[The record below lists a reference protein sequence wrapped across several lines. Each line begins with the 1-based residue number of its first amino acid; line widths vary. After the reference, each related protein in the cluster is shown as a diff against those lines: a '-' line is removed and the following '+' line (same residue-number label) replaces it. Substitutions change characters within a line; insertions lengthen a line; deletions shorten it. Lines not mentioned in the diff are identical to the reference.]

1 MDGLS
6 IKNSTGLGN
15 AGKVI
20 SQPQMPKVNGSVNGP
35 SPQSGVSFADTL
47 KDAFGKVND
56 LQTEANTKMEQLAT
70 GETTDI
76 ADVKIAAE
84 KADIALRLMT
94 SVRNKMIDAY
104 HEIMKMQV

>member
-6 IKNSTGLGN
+6 IKNSNGLVN
-15 AGKVI
+15 AGKVLN
-20 SQPQMPKVNGSVNGP
+20 QPQLPKVNGTQ
-35 SPQSGVSFADTL
+35 PQEGASFADTL
-47 KDAFGKVND
+47 KEAVGKVND
-56 LQTEANTKMEQLAT
+56 LQQEADFKMQQLAT
-70 GETTDI
+70 GESTDI

>member
-6 IKNSTGLGN
+6 IKNSNGL
-15 AGKVI
+15 
-20 SQPQMPKVNGSVNGP
+20 VNSGRVGAEP
-35 SPQSGVSFADTL
+35 GITRIKQSEQSSGASFADTL
-47 KDAFGKVND
+47 QDAVGKVNE
-56 LQTEANTKMEQLAT
+56 LQQEANVKMEKLAT

-76 ADVKIAAE
+76 ADVKITAE
-84 KADIALRLMT
+84 KADIALRLLT

>member
-6 IKNSTGLGN
+6 IKNSNLSGGIGKISNAVGTLKPN
-15 AGKVI
+15 AG
-20 SQPQMPKVNGSVNGP
+20 VNEAGE
-35 SPQSGVSFADTL
+35 SFADTL
-47 KDAFGKVND
+47 KNAVGKVNE
-56 LQTEANTKMEQLAT
+56 LQVQADVKMQQLAT

-76 ADVKIAAE
+76 ADVKISAE
-84 KADIALRLMT
+84 KADIALRLMN

>member
-1 MDGLS
+1 MDGLH
-6 IKNSTGLGN
+6 IK
-15 AGKVI
+15 
-20 SQPQMPKVNGSVNGP
+20 GP
-35 SPQSGVSFADTL
+35 SINSGGIAAPGLKTKDISGATGIGGTTFGETL
-47 KDAFGKVND
+47 KDAIHKVND
-56 LQTEANTKMEQLAT
+56 LQQTADVKMQQLAT

-104 HEIMKMQV
+104 NEIMKMQV

>member
-1 MDGLS
+1 MDGLN
-6 IKNSTGLGN
+6 IKSSNINNGAVSGSLN
-15 AGKVI
+15 KVI
-20 SQPQMPKVNGSVNGP
+20 SLKENQ
-35 SPQSGVSFADTL
+35 GVSFGETL
-47 KDAFGKVND
+47 KEAIHKVND
-56 LQTEANTKMEQLAT
+56 LQQTADVKMQQLAT

-104 HEIMKMQV
+104 NEVMKMQV

>member
-6 IKNSTGLGN
+6 IKNQNVTPQIGKMANMTPSALQLPK
-15 AGKVI
+15 AGE
-20 SQPQMPKVNGSVNGP
+20 SAE
-35 SPQSGVSFADTL
+35 SFADTL
-47 KDAFGKVND
+47 KSAVNKVNE
-56 LQTEANTKMEQLAT
+56 LQQQADVKMQQLAT

>member
-6 IKNSTGLGN
+6 IKNSNVGATMQKLG
-15 AGKVI
+15 V
-20 SQPQMPKVNGSVNGP
+20 QGSKLGTP
-35 SPQSGVSFADTL
+35 TSAEGVDSFADTL
-47 KDAFGKVND
+47 KTAVHKVND
-56 LQTEANTKMEQLAT
+56 LQQVADTKMQQLAT

-84 KADIALRLMT
+84 KADIALRLMS

>member
-6 IKNSTGLGN
+6 IKNSNLSGGIGKISNAVGTFKPNADVNATGD
-15 AGKVI
+15 
-20 SQPQMPKVNGSVNGP
+20 
-35 SPQSGVSFADTL
+35 SFADTL
-47 KDAFGKVND
+47 KNAVGKVNE
-56 LQTEANTKMEQLAT
+56 LQHQADFKMQQLAT

-76 ADVKIAAE
+76 ADVKISAE